1 MTIQQFLLILRARI
15 WLVVLITIA
24 AMALALGVSLMLEKQ
39 YTAEASVLVDVKGS
53 EPLPGSGVPVQFLPG
68 YMATQIDII
77 NSERVAR
84 RVVERLKL
92 DQSAVAREQW
102 LADTEGA
109 GDIRVWLADLLK
121 RKLEVRPSRDSTV
134 VHIGFTGTDPA
145 FAAVVA
151 NAFAASYIDVNL
163 ELKVEPA
170 RQYAQWFD
178 ERTAS
183 LREKLEVAQ
192 SKLSA
197 FQRENGI
204 VATDERLDVENAR
217 LAELSSQLVAV
228 QAQRVD
234 SHSRQAQTGSAET
247 LPEVM
252 QNGLIQGLKA
262 ELARQEATRQQLAG
276 RLGRNHPEL
285 ARADAEI
292 ASLRDRIAAEV
303 RRVASSIGTTSRV
316 NDRRES
322 EIRASLDAQKQRVLE
337 LKGQRDQIAVLQ
349 RDVENAQRTYDMVTQ
364 RLAQTSLE
372 SQNQQT
378 NVVVLTPAVAPIEH
392 SRPRTLL
399 NAIVATFLGLLVGI
413 SSALLRELADQR
425 VRGVADLADTLD
437 MPVLGVIPA
446 RAGRNARLAA

>member
-1 MTIQQFLLILRARI
+1 MTIQQFLLILRARA
-15 WLVVLITIA
+15 WLVALITVFA
-24 AMALALGVSLMLEKQ
+24 AALAVAASLMLEKQ
-39 YTAEASVLVDVKGS
+39 YTAETSVLVDVKGGD
-53 EPLPGSGVPVQFLPG
+53 PLPGVGVPAQFLPG
-68 YMATQIDII
+68 YMATQVDII
-77 NSERVAR
+77 NSDRVAR

-92 DQSAVAREQW
+92 DQSPLAREQW
-102 LADTEGA
+102 LADTAGA

-134 VHIGFTGTDPA
+134 VHIGFTGSDPA
-145 FAAVVA
+145 FAALVA
-151 NAFAASYIDVNL
+151 NAFAESYIDTNL

-170 RQYAQWFD
+170 RQYAKWFD
-178 ERTAS
+178 DRTSS
-183 LREKLEVAQ
+183 LREKLEAARGR
-192 SKLSA
+192 LSA
-197 FQRENGI
+197 FQQEKGI

-217 LAELSSQLVAV
+217 LAELSSQLITV

-252 QNGLIQGLKA
+252 QNSLIQSLKA
-262 ELARQEATRQQLAG
+262 DLARNEAARQQLAA

-285 ARADAEI
+285 ARANAEI
-292 ASLRDRIAAEV
+292 ASLRERVAAEV
-303 RRVASSIGTTSRV
+303 RRVASSIGTTTRV
-316 NDRRES
+316 NDQRES
-322 EIRASLDAQKQRVLE
+322 EIRAALEAQKQHVLE

-349 RDVENAQRTYDMVTQ
+349 RDVENAQQAYDMVTQ

-392 SRPRTLL
+392 SRPRTVL
-399 NAIVATFLGLLVGI
+399 NVVVATFLGLLVGI

-437 MPVLGVIPA
+437 MPVLGVIP
-446 RAGRNARLAA
+446 GRPGRSARLAA

>member
-39 YTAEASVLVDVKGS
+39 YTAEASVLVDVKGG

-102 LADTEGA
+102 LADTEGV

-183 LREKLEVAQ
+183 LREKLEAAQ
-192 SKLSA
+192 SRLSA
-197 FQRENGI
+197 FQREKGI

-217 LAELSSQLVAV
+217 LSELSSQLVAV

-322 EIRASLDAQKQRVLE
+322 EIQASLDAQKQRVLE